1 MIQNRDII
9 TGGLFDAIATGNWKI
24 KRFNMDRKGV
34 TQLLARISYVS
45 AMGMMTKM
53 SS

>member
-9 TGGLFDAIATGNWKI
+9 TNGVFDAISTVTIFFLLNHFYLSQFIKGNWKI

-34 TQLLARISYVS
+34 S
-45 AMGMMTKM
+45 
-53 SS
+53 